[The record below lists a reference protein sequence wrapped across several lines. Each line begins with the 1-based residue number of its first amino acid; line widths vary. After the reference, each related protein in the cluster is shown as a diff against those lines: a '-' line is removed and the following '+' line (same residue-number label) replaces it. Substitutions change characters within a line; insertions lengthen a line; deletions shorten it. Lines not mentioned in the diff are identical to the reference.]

1 MDNHPVSAQLVG
13 LFFQMDGKQLQ
24 DQYKN
29 HLSDYH
35 DWDQKSH
42 AENWTLFQDNI
53 GEHLSIDE
61 TSFSNG
67 ELYTIV
73 SSKSAKGKKGTLVA
87 TIKGTKAEDII
98 AVLERIPIRT
108 RNKVKEVTMDMA
120 PNMAKAIRRC
130 FRNARR
136 VIDRFHVQKL
146 AYDAVQELRIQYR
159 WEVLDIESQ
168 KIKDARKQGL
178 SYEPEVLSNG
188 DTIKQLLA
196 RSRHLLF
203 KHPSRWTE
211 SQKHR
216 AELLFIR
223 FPKLRQAYDLGIALG
238 DIFTKCKDKTLAFT
252 KLGLWHNKVENAG
265 IISFESLAKSIA
277 AHHPEILHYFD
288 NRSTNASAES
298 FNAKLKAFRS
308 VFRGVRDTT
317 FFLYRVM
324 KLYA

>member
-35 DWDQKSH
+35 VWDQKSH

-98 AVLERIPIRT
+98 AVLERIPLRT

-168 KIKDARKQGL
+168 KIKDARKQ
-178 SYEPEVLSNG
+178 SIPYEPELLSNG

-211 SQKHR
+211 TQKHR

-223 FPKLRQAYDLGIALG
+223 FPKLRQAYNLGIALG

-265 IISFESLAKSIA
+265 IISFESVAKSIA

-288 NRSTNASAES
+288 NRNTNASAES

>member
-1 MDNHPVSAQLVG
+1 VG
-13 LFFQMDGKQLQ
+13 LFYQMDGKQLQ

-29 HLSDYH
+29 HLSDFH
-35 DWDQKSH
+35 DWNQKTH
-42 AENWTLFQDNI
+42 AESWTLFAENI
-53 GEHLSIDE
+53 SEYLSIDE

-67 ELYTIV
+67 ELYTII
-73 SSKSAKGKKGTLVA
+73 SSKSAKGRKGTTLA

-98 AVLERIPIRT
+98 TVLEKIPLRS

-136 VIDRFHVQKL
+136 VVDRFHVQKL
-146 AYDAVQELRIQYR
+146 AYDAVQELRIKYR
-159 WEVLDIESQ
+159 WEVLDAESRN
-168 KIKDARKQGL
+168 IAASRKQGQT
-178 SYEPEVLSNG
+178 YEPELLSNG
-188 DTIKQLLA
+188 DTLKQLLA

-216 AELLFIR
+216 AELLFLQ
-223 FPKLRQAYDLGIALG
+223 FPKLKQAYDLGIALG
-238 DIFTKCKDKTLAFT
+238 DIFNKCKDKKVAFT
-252 KLGLWHNKVENAG
+252 KLGLWHNQVEHAG
-265 IISFESLAKSIA
+265 IASFESVARSIA
-277 AHHPEILHYFD
+277 AHHPYILHYFD

>member
-265 IISFESLAKSIA
+265 IISFESVAKSIA

-298 FNAKLKAFRS
+298 
-308 VFRGVRDTT
+308 
-317 FFLYRVM
+317 RV
-324 KLYA
+324 

>member
-1 MDNHPVSAQLVG
+1 
-13 LFFQMDGKQLQ
+13 
-24 DQYKN
+24 
-29 HLSDYH
+29 
-35 DWDQKSH
+35 
-42 AENWTLFQDNI
+42 TLFPQNI
-53 GEHLSIDE
+53 SEHLSIDE

-67 ELYTIV
+67 DLYTIV
-73 SSKSAKGKKGTLVA
+73 SSKSAKGRKGTILA

-98 AVLERIPIRT
+98 RVLERIPSRS
-108 RNKVKEVTMDMA
+108 RNKVREVTMDMA

-130 FRNARR
+130 FRNSRR

-146 AYDAVQELRIQYR
+146 AYDAVQELRIKYR
-159 WEVLDIESQ
+159 WEVLDEESRA
-168 KIKDARKQGL
+168 IAEARKQGNP
-178 SYEPEVLSNG
+178 YEPELLSNG
-188 DTIKQLLA
+188 DSIKQLLA

-216 AELLFIR
+216 AELLFLR
-223 FPKLRQAYDLGIALG
+223 FPKLKKAYDIGIALG
-238 DIFTKCKDKTLAFT
+238 DIFNKCKDKTLAFT
-252 KLGLWHNKVENAG
+252 KLGLWHNLVENSG
-265 IISFESLAKSIA
+265 ILSFESVARSIA

-324 KLYA
+324 KLYG

>member
-42 AENWTLFQDNI
+42 AEHWTLFQDNI

-203 KHPSRWTE
+203 KHPIRWTE

-223 FPKLRQAYDLGIALG
+223 FPKLRQAYNLGIALG

-265 IISFESLAKSIA
+265 IISFESVAKSIA

>member
-1 MDNHPVSAQLVG
+1 MS
-13 LFFQMDGKQLQ
+13 
-24 DQYKN
+24 
-29 HLSDYH
+29 
-35 DWDQKSH
+35 
-42 AENWTLFQDNI
+42 
-53 GEHLSIDE
+53 EHLSIDE

-67 ELYTIV
+67 DLYTIV
-73 SSKSAKGKKGTLVA
+73 SSKSAKGRKGTILA

-98 AVLERIPIRT
+98 RVLERIPSRS
-108 RNKVKEVTMDMA
+108 RNKVREVTMDMA

-130 FRNARR
+130 FRNSRR

-146 AYDAVQELRIQYR
+146 AYDAVQELRIKYR
-159 WEVLDIESQ
+159 WEVLDEESRA
-168 KIKDARKQGL
+168 IAEARKQGNP
-178 SYEPEVLSNG
+178 YEPELLSNG
-188 DTIKQLLA
+188 DSIKQLLA

-216 AELLFIR
+216 AELLFLR
-223 FPKLRQAYDLGIALG
+223 FPKLKKAYDIGIALG
-238 DIFTKCKDKTLAFT
+238 DIFNKCKDKTLAFT
-252 KLGLWHNKVENAG
+252 KLGLWHNLVENSG
-265 IISFESLAKSIA
+265 ILSFESVARSIA

-324 KLYA
+324 KLYG

>member
-1 MDNHPVSAQLVG
+1 MDNHPVSAHLVG
-13 LFFQMDGKQLQ
+13 LFFHVDGKQLQ

-29 HLSDYH
+29 HLSDFH
-35 DWDQKSH
+35 DWDQKPH
-42 AENWTLFQDNI
+42 AEQWILFPENI
-53 GEHLSIDE
+53 SEHLSIDE

-67 ELYTIV
+67 ELYTII
-73 SSKSAKGKKGTLVA
+73 SSKSAKGRKGTILA
-87 TIKGTKAEDII
+87 TIRGTKAEDII
-98 AVLERIPIRT
+98 TVLEKIPLRS

-136 VIDRFHVQKL
+136 VVDRFHVQKL
-146 AYDAVQELRIQYR
+146 AYDAVQELRIKYR
-159 WEVLDIESQ
+159 WEVLDTES
-168 KIKDARKQGL
+168 KNITVSRKQGQT
-178 SYEPEVLSNG
+178 YEPELLVNG
-188 DTIKQLLA
+188 DTLKQLLA

-203 KHPSRWTE
+203 KYPSRWTE

-216 AELLFIR
+216 AELLFLR
-223 FPKLRQAYDLGIALG
+223 FPKLKQAYDLGIVLG
-238 DIFTKCKDKTLAFT
+238 DIFNKCKDKKIAFT
-252 KLGLWHNKVENAG
+252 KLGLWHNQVEKVG
-265 IISFESLAKSIA
+265 IISFESVARSIA
-277 AHHPEILHYFD
+277 AHHQYILHYFD

-317 FFLYRVM
+317 FFLYRGM

>member
-168 KIKDARKQGL
+168 KIRDARKQGL

-265 IISFESLAKSIA
+265 IISFESVAKSIA

>member
-1 MDNHPVSAQLVG
+1 MDNYPISTHLLGLLFQL
-13 LFFQMDGKQLQ
+13 DGKQLQ

-29 HLSDYH
+29 HLSDFH
-35 DWDQKSH
+35 DWDQKPH
-42 AENWTLFQDNI
+42 AEYWTVFPENI
-53 GEHLSIDE
+53 SEQLSIDE

-73 SSKSAKGKKGTLVA
+73 SSKASKGRKGTILA
-87 TIKGTKAEDII
+87 TIRGTKAEDII
-98 AVLERIPIRT
+98 AVLERIPLRL
-108 RNKVKEVTMDMA
+108 RNKVREVTMDMA

-146 AYDAVQELRIQYR
+146 AYDAVQELRVRYR
-159 WEVLDIESQ
+159 WEVLDEESK
-168 KIKDARKQGL
+168 KIAKARKCGIP
-178 SYEPEVLSNG
+178 YDPEVLSNG
-188 DTIKQLLA
+188 DTLKQLLA
-196 RSRHLLF
+196 RSRYLLF

-216 AELLFIR
+216 AELLFLR
-223 FPKLRQAYDLGIALG
+223 FPLLKKAYDLGIALG
-238 DIFTKCKDKTLAFT
+238 DIFTKCKDKKVAFT
-252 KLGLWHNKVENAG
+252 KLGLWHNQVENSG
-265 IISFESLAKSIA
+265 IASFESVARSIA
-277 AHHPEILHYFD
+277 AHHPYILHYFD
-288 NRSTNASAES
+288 NKSTNASAES

-308 VFRGVRDTT
+308 VFRGVRDTQ

>member
-1 MDNHPVSAQLVG
+1 MG

-29 HLSDYH
+29 HLSDFH
-35 DWDQKSH
+35 DWDQKPH
-42 AENWTLFQDNI
+42 AENWILFPDNI
-53 GEHLSIDE
+53 TEHLSIDE

-73 SSKSAKGKKGTLVA
+73 SSKSAKGRKGTILAV
-87 TIKGTKAEDII
+87 IKGTKSEDII
-98 AVLERIPIRT
+98 RVLERIPIRA

-120 PNMAKAIRRC
+120 PNMAKAITRC

-146 AYDAVQELRIQYR
+146 AFDAVQELRIQYR
-159 WEVLDIESQ
+159 WEVLDNESQ
-168 KIKDARKQGL
+168 NIKDAREQGEH
-178 SYEPEVLSNG
+178 YEPEVLSNG
-188 DTIKQLLA
+188 DTVKQLLA

-216 AELLFIR
+216 AELLFMR
-223 FPKLRQAYDLGIALG
+223 FPKLKQAYDLGIALG
-238 DIFTKCKDKTLAFT
+238 NIFNHCKDKTLAFT
-252 KLGLWHNKVENAG
+252 KLSLWHNQVEHAG
-265 IISFESLAKSIA
+265 ILSFESVAKSIA

>member
-178 SYEPEVLSNG
+178 SYESEVLSNG

-265 IISFESLAKSIA
+265 IISFESVAKSIA